1 MWRSFGS
8 GMDWS
13 LLSLYTDAGLVLSR
27 PRDQN
32 ILGVEPIAS
41 DLVLGEFVP

>member
-1 MWRSFGS
+1 MWSSFGS

-13 LLSLYTDAGLVLSR
+13 LLSLYTDAGLVLCR
-27 PRDQN
+27 PKGQD
-32 ILGVEPIAS
+32 IIVAGTIAS